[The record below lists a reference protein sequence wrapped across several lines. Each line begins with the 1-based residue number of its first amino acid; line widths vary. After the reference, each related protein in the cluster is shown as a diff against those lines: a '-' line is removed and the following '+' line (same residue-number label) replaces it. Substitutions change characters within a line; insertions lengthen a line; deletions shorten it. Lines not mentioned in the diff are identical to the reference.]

1 MKKTASIFLPLILLW
16 SCATTQGPPPS
27 LHIGNLPHSVVAEL
41 SLEERILAEEGWS
54 DLKQGRESRA
64 EKTLSKL
71 GLESPIYAVG
81 LGYINSLSNKLQ
93 AAKKFFR
100 QALRDRP
107 ELALAHS
114 GLAQIYQKTGQ
125 EDQAFAALR
134 EVLKTE
140 PDNLWAK
147 QQYESLKDRKLE
159 EILAEAKSA
168 LDADDIKKGKAA
180 LLKALYYSPQ
190 HIGSHLKLAEIY
202 KNENKLQN
210 ALVHLKAASSAEP
223 ENADILR
230 NYAEILFQA
239 GQITKSLSR
248 YEQLSKLEPENE
260 ETQDK
265 IKDLRSQI
273 GIVELPPLYGS
284 IPSSKAI
291 TREEMAAL
299 LAVKFK
305 GIVDE
310 PTETPPIIIDTSV
323 SWASK
328 FILQITSLQIMN
340 TYPNHTF
347 QPKKILNRAEIAKIF
362 SRLANYLEKKGFKLF
377 QQIPPDKIR
386 ISDILPQNYYY
397 PSIVKMLSYG
407 IMELTMDRAFQ
418 PDLTVS
424 GEEAIKLLDII
435 LALIK

>member
-1 MKKTASIFLPLILLW
+1 
-16 SCATTQGPPPS
+16 
-27 LHIGNLPHSVVAEL
+27 
-41 SLEERILAEEGWS
+41 
-54 DLKQGRESRA
+54 
-64 EKTLSKL
+64 
-71 GLESPIYAVG
+71 LESPIYAVG

-93 AAKKFFR
+93 AAEKFFR
-100 QALRDRP
+100 QALQYRP

-140 PDNLWAK
+140 PDDLWAK
-147 QQYESLKDRKLE
+147 QQYESLKGRKLE
-159 EILAEAKSA
+159 EVFAEAKSA
-168 LDADDIKKGKAA
+168 LDSDDIKKGKAA
-180 LLKALYYSPQ
+180 LLKALYYAPQ
-190 HIGSHLKLAEIY
+190 HTDSHLKLVEIY
-202 KNENKLQN
+202 KKENKLQN

-230 NYAEILFQA
+230 NYAETLFQA
-239 GQITKSLSR
+239 GQLTKSLSR
-248 YEQLSKLEPENE
+248 YEQLSKLEPEKE
-260 ETQDK
+260 ETQDR
-265 IKDLRSQI
+265 IEDLRNQL
-273 GIVELPPLYGS
+273 GIVELPALYDS
-284 IPSSKAI
+284 IPSSEAI

-299 LAVKFK
+299 LAIKFK

-310 PTETPPIIIDTSV
+310 STETPPIIIDTSV

-340 TYPNHTF
+340 IYPNHTF
-347 QPKKILNRAEIAKIF
+347 QPKKMLNRAEIAEIF
-362 SRLANYLEKKGFKLF
+362 SRLAIYLEKKGFKLI
-377 QQIPPDKIR
+377 QQIPPNKIR

-397 PSIVKMLSYG
+397 PSIVKMLSCG

>member
-1 MKKTASIFLPLILLW
+1 VKKTASIFLPLVLLW

-27 LHIGNLPHSVVAEL
+27 LHIGNLPSSVVSEL

-54 DLKQGRESRA
+54 DLKQGRESKA

-93 AAKKFFR
+93 AAEKFFR
-100 QALRDRP
+100 QALQFRP

-140 PDNLWAK
+140 PDDLWAK
-147 QQYESLKDRKLE
+147 QQYESLKGRKLE
-159 EILAEAKSA
+159 EVLAEAKSA
-168 LDADDIKKGKAA
+168 LDSDDIKKGKAA
-180 LLKALYYSPQ
+180 LLKALYYAPQ
-190 HIGSHLKLAEIY
+190 HTASHLKLAEIY
-202 KNENKLQN
+202 KKENKLQN

-223 ENADILR
+223 ENADLLR
-230 NYAEILFQA
+230 NYAETLFQA
-239 GQITKSLSR
+239 GQLTKSLSR

-260 ETQDK
+260 ETQDR
-265 IKDLRSQI
+265 IEDLRNQL
-273 GIVELPPLYGS
+273 GIVELPALYDS
-284 IPSSKAI
+284 IPSSEAI

-299 LAVKFK
+299 LAIKFK
-305 GIVDE
+305 GIMDE
-310 PTETPPIIIDTSV
+310 STETPPIIIDTSI

-340 TYPNHTF
+340 IYPNHTF
-347 QPKKILNRAEIAKIF
+347 QPKKMLNRAEIAEIF
-362 SRLANYLEKKGFKLF
+362 SRLASYLEKKGFKLI
-377 QQIPPDKIR
+377 QQIPPNKIR

>member
-1 MKKTASIFLPLILLW
+1 MKKTVSIFLPLVLLW

-27 LHIGNLPHSVVAEL
+27 LHIGNLPPSVVSEL

-64 EKTLSKL
+64 EKTFSKL

-93 AAKKFFR
+93 AAEKFFR
-100 QALRDRP
+100 QALQYRP

-147 QQYESLKDRKLE
+147 QQYESLKARKLE
-159 EILAEAKSA
+159 EVLAEAKSA
-168 LDADDIKKGKAA
+168 LDSDDIKKGKAA
-180 LLKALYYSPQ
+180 LLKALYYAPQ
-190 HIGSHLKLAEIY
+190 HTDSHLKLAEIY
-202 KNENKLQN
+202 KKENKLQN

-230 NYAEILFQA
+230 NYAETLFQA
-239 GQITKSLSR
+239 GQLTKSLSR
-248 YEQLSKLEPENE
+248 YEQLSKLEPEKE
-260 ETQDK
+260 ETQDR
-265 IKDLRSQI
+265 IEDLKNQL
-273 GIVELPPLYGS
+273 GIVELPALYDS
-284 IPSSKAI
+284 IPSSEAI

-299 LAVKFK
+299 LAIKFK

-310 PTETPPIIIDTSV
+310 STETPPIIIDTSV

-340 TYPNHTF
+340 IYPNHTF
-347 QPKKILNRAEIAKIF
+347 QPKKMLNRAEIAEIF
-362 SRLANYLEKKGFKLF
+362 SRLALYLEKKGFKLI
-377 QQIPPDKIR
+377 QQIPPNKIR

-424 GEEAIKLLDII
+424 GEKAIKLLDII

>member
-27 LHIGNLPHSVVAEL
+27 LHIGNLPHSIVAEL

-93 AAKKFFR
+93 VAKKFFR
-100 QALRDRP
+100 QALQDRP
-107 ELALAHS
+107 EMALAHS

-159 EILAEAKSA
+159 EVLAEAKSA

-180 LLKALYYSPQ
+180 LLKALYYAPQ

-230 NYAEILFQA
+230 NYAETLFQA

-265 IKDLRSQI
+265 IKDLRNQI

-347 QPKKILNRAEIAKIF
+347 QPKKILNRAEIAEIF
-362 SRLANYLEKKGFKLF
+362 SRLANYLEKKGFKLI
-377 QQIPPDKIR
+377 QQIPLDKIR

-397 PSIVKMLSYG
+397 PSVVKMLSYG

-418 PDLTVS
+418 PDLAVS